1 MILER
6 TDKEC
11 ASWCDPSASD
21 LCRDR
26 VLHPICILYS
36 IRLYPQRSSA
46 SLLRQE
52 DSRRVVQ
59 LRMKSQGTEEK
70 LICHVGSG
78 SSRDCSQFSLCWPGV
93 SDAGDGGSSDNRG
106 LILISAGCWF
116 VGGSIGTAVHL
127 QGKRRPYM
135 LWSWSGWKQGR
146 NYCSEAVWKWKT
158 WIDFLRDLFFYFVHY
173 YSNFILVEDS
183 KWKRPLF
190 PLFILSAH
198 QLFCIT
204 QQNSVTHV
212 WTAAACFSFWENGQ
226 TVVMLRVA
234 STLPVILG
242 TSQIWKGDKH
252 ENIRLIHFLGCPALE
267 SSCVIFVVTVSVQ
280 EKICTMQALTQEGKQ

>member
-1 MILER
+1 MLICWWEYWN
-6 TDKEC
+6 C
-11 ASWCDPSASD
+11 SAS
-21 LCRDR
+21 
-26 VLHPICILYS
+26 
-36 IRLYPQRSSA
+36 A
-46 SLLRQE
+46 RQE
-52 DSRRVVQ
+52 ETIHAME
-59 LRMKSQGTEEK
+59 LKWMKTREK
-70 LICHVGSG
+70 LLS
-78 SSRDCSQFSLCWPGV
+78 
-93 SDAGDGGSSDNRG
+93 
-106 LILISAGCWF
+106 
-116 VGGSIGTAVHL
+116 
-127 QGKRRPYM
+127 K
-135 LWSWSGWKQGR
+135 
-146 NYCSEAVWKWKT
+146 AVWKWKT

-242 TSQIWKGDKH
+242 TSKIWKGDKH

-280 EKICTMQALTQEGKQ
+280 ERICTMQALTQEGKQ